1 MENNH
6 QYTAKEENSKTPKNI
21 RQMGITEAG
30 KAVYV
35 EDYVVTFLNKL
46 CKEDKS
52 AMQAAILLGTFQ
64 RTGNRQPYVGG
75 AVGITDYVCGDNRIH
90 FTETKWMEIL
100 EEIKQNFP
108 GLEIVGWFIAAQGF
122 DKSLEDRLLTI
133 HKEQFREPESILFY
147 VDTVE
152 NEEKI
157 LRNENGVLKS
167 QGGYY
172 IYYEKNRAM
181 QEYMVHYFGERTEE
195 TKAQVPDKAARQFRR
210 MVQEKETKKVKKSS
224 GMSYAFAT
232 FGLLVIFAVGM
243 SVLDNYEKL
252 SYMEKKVESLT
263 SQVSAIS
270 DTSVYTQNS
279 TSPSDSTMATDVGD
293 SSKENVDDNGIGIE
307 TSVVGIDGQSGLTA
321 EGEDMKVSLDNLEMP
336 DGNSSQQEVTE
347 SEQPEDATEETW
359 QEHTGDS
366 AEKILQENTGDIT
379 EGKQSYIV
387 EQGDTLQII
396 SVKMYQTTDKVDEI
410 MELNHIENADKIL
423 VGEKI
428 WLP

>member
-6 QYTAKEENSKTPKNI
+6 QYTAKEENTKTPKNI

-46 CKEDKS
+46 CKEDNS
-52 AMQAAILLGTFQ
+52 TMQAAILLGTFQ
-64 RTGNRQPYVGG
+64 RTGNRQTYVEG

-90 FTETKWMEIL
+90 FTETKWIEIL

-108 GLEIVGWFIAAQGF
+108 GLEIVGWFLAAQGF
-122 DKSLEDRLLTI
+122 DKSLEERLLTI
-133 HKEQFREPESILFY
+133 HKEQFREPDSILFY
-147 VDTVE
+147 MDTVE
-152 NEEKI
+152 KEEKI
-157 LRNENGVLKS
+157 FRNENGVLKS

-181 QEYMVHYFGERTEE
+181 QEYMVHYFGERAEE
-195 TKAQVPDKAARQFRR
+195 TPTQVPDKAARQFRR

-232 FGLLVIFAVGM
+232 FALLVIFAVGM

-252 SYMEKKVESLT
+252 SYVEKKVESLT

-270 DTSVYTQNS
+270 ETSVNTQNS
-279 TSPSDSTMATDVGD
+279 TSPSDSAMATNMGD
-293 SSKENVDDNGIGIE
+293 SNRIEKEDENNIGIE
-307 TSVVGIDGQSGLTA
+307 TDVIGNDSQSELTA
-321 EGEDMKVSLDNLEMP
+321 EQESDTKTLLENL
-336 DGNSSQQEVTE
+336 
-347 SEQPEDATEETW
+347 ATTDENQAQEETT
-359 QEHTGDS
+359 EDVL
-366 AEKILQENTGDIT
+366 EKTATPTIST

-396 SVKMYQTTDKVDEI
+396 SMKIYQTTDKVDEI
-410 MELNHIENADKIL
+410 MELNQIENADKIL

>member
-1 MENNH
+1 M
-6 QYTAKEENSKTPKNI
+6 
-21 RQMGITEAG
+21 
-30 KAVYV
+30 
-35 EDYVVTFLNKL
+35 
-46 CKEDKS
+46 
-52 AMQAAILLGTFQ
+52 
-64 RTGNRQPYVGG
+64 
-75 AVGITDYVCGDNRIH
+75 
-90 FTETKWMEIL
+90 
-100 EEIKQNFP
+100 
-108 GLEIVGWFIAAQGF
+108 
-122 DKSLEDRLLTI
+122 
-133 HKEQFREPESILFY
+133 
-147 VDTVE
+147 DTVE
-152 NEEKI
+152 IEEKI

-359 QEHTGDS
+359 QEHTGHS